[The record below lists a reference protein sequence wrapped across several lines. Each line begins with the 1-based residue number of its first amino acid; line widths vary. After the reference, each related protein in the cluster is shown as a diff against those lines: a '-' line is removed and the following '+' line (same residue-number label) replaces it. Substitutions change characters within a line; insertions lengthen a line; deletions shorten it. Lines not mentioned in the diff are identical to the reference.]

1 MGYIQVL
8 TNEGVNLWD
17 VAEFL
22 LLYEES
28 RDGKQDA
35 EWEKRWQ
42 KLHTRGGTGYVNV
55 IYKNHLE
62 SKLTSDLLLQHL
74 VKEEKK

>member
-1 MGYIQVL
+1 MDYIQVL

-17 VAEFL
+17 VAEYIL
-22 LLYEES
+22 LSEES

-42 KLHTRGGTGYVNV
+42 KLYTCGGTGYVNV
-55 IYKNHLE
+55 IYKNHLDD
-62 SKLTSDLLLQHL
+62 KLTSDLLL
-74 VKEEKK
+74 